1 MIFLPIVERELR
13 VAARRRATH
22 WVRAGFAFG
31 TIFIGV
37 LVYLS
42 NLNATARGF
51 ANSLFGALAFLSL
64 FYCLVSGVRLT
75 ADCLSG
81 EKREGTLGLLF
92 LTDLKGYDVIFGKL
106 AATSLSGFYGLLAI
120 FPILA
125 VPLLLGG
132 LTNGEFWRVVL
143 VLVNSFF
150 FSLATGIF
158 VSALSQAARKAMA
171 LTFIL
176 IFLFTAIFPACAG
189 LIILLT
195 DPPPVPRSQ
204 VAELLLLPCP
214 ISSVAMSGDV
224 DYRKAMGPFWCSVGL
239 VHGLTWLYLVLASW
253 LVPRCWQEKPAD
265 DVKRR
270 WQERW
275 RRWSYGDAGQR
286 QRFRQRLLEV
296 NAFYWLAGRVRIKP
310 AYVWS
315 FLGVAACFWGWG
327 CAKIGIEWFNEG
339 VYFPTAILLNSV
351 LKLWVASAAG
361 RQLGEDRKERA
372 LELLLSTRLSVK
384 DILRGQFLALGRQFL
399 GPLVMVIGM
408 EAIFL
413 AASLQRESFHDNPLN
428 PIVWMAGVIMLVA
441 DVAALAWVAM
451 WTALTAKSPNRVT
464 GITVVRILVA
474 PWALYI
480 AIMVVVMS
488 IRSLNSLPDP
498 KWWFNV
504 GLWFGLGMLTDAAF
518 GMVAWWQ
525 LRTRFRELA
534 RQPFVPVSSHLARLF
549 ARNKRPA
556 ASLPGVSAS

>member
-1 MIFLPIVERELR
+1 M
-13 VAARRRATH
+13 
-22 WVRAGFAFG
+22 
-31 TIFIGV
+31 
-37 LVYLS
+37 
-42 NLNATARGF
+42 
-51 ANSLFGALAFLSL
+51 
-64 FYCLVSGVRLT
+64 
-75 ADCLSG
+75 
-81 EKREGTLGLLF
+81 
-92 LTDLKGYDVIFGKL
+92 
-106 AATSLSGFYGLLAI
+106 
-120 FPILA
+120 
-125 VPLLLGG
+125 
-132 LTNGEFWRVVL
+132 
-143 VLVNSFF
+143 
-150 FSLATGIF
+150 
-158 VSALSQAARKAMA
+158 
-171 LTFIL
+171 
-176 IFLFTAIFPACAG
+176 
-189 LIILLT
+189 
-195 DPPPVPRSQ
+195 
-204 VAELLLLPCP
+204 
-214 ISSVAMSGDV
+214 
-224 DYRKAMGPFWCSVGL
+224 
-239 VHGLTWLYLVLASW
+239 
-253 LVPRCWQEKPAD
+253 
-265 DVKRR
+265 
-270 WQERW
+270 
-275 RRWSYGDAGQR
+275 
-286 QRFRQRLLEV
+286 
-296 NAFYWLAGRVRIKP
+296 
-310 AYVWS
+310 
-315 FLGVAACFWGWG
+315 AACFWGWG
-327 CAKIGIEWFNEG
+327 CAKIGSEWFNEG

-372 LELLLSTRLSVK
+372 LELLISTRLSVK

-413 AASLQRESFHDNPLN
+413 AASLQRESFQDNPLN
-428 PIVWMAGVIMLVA
+428 PIVWMAGLIMLVA

-534 RQPFVPVSSHLARLF
+534 RQPFVPVSSHLAQLF